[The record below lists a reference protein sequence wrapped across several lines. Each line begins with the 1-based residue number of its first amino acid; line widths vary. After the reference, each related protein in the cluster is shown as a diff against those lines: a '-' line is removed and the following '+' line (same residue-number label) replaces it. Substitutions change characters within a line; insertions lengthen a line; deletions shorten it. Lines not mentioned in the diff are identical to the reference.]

1 MKSHTKR
8 MLRACLSLL
17 LALIIAVSPI
27 SITASAAQYSTC
39 TEAKETA
46 EDAIFYSPKAL
57 QIVDILVIAIQDYT
71 NYLGQT
77 WLKDMSFV
85 RDEAID
91 TIKSELANHPDE
103 VAEFGFSLAN
113 DSDLMANEL
122 YELAWSYYAAEQ
134 KSGKDYAYKVS
145 AIELLR
151 FYLVE
156 KGGYSN
162 NSSGAQEMAEY
173 YYSIYEYALANGET
187 AAIQAE
193 VAKASSHTY
202 GNWYTVTE
210 ATCTADGQ
218 KRQDCSGCGAFN
230 TETITSKGHSWG
242 DWFTETE
249 ATCTD
254 PGQERRDC
262 DNCDAY
268 ETNVIPTAEHEY
280 TKLNY
285 NTTSHWYECT
295 CGDKAEPQD
304 HVDSDGNDECD
315 VCDYTID
322 PIGSTGV
329 YGDADGDNEITAID
343 ASLILQYCA
352 NLIDENHI
360 DLSACDVDGDGNVTA
375 IDASLILQYCAD
387 LIDTLTPT
395 ATS

>member
-39 TEAKETA
+39 AEAKATA
-46 EDAIFYSPKAL
+46 EQAIEYGITGRA
-57 QIVDILVIAIQDYT
+57 IVDIIIDLLQSNDMAKQYFKGSATNSMLASIALQLIAAELEAEKELIEG
-71 NYLGQT
+71 LGFDLST
-77 WLKDMSFV
+77 D
-85 RDEAID
+85 
-91 TIKSELANHPDE
+91 SEML
-103 VAEFGFSLAN
+103 SQ
-113 DSDLMANEL
+113 EL
-122 YELAWSYYAAEQ
+122 YDVACVYYDNGQNENSI
-134 KSGKDYAYKVS
+134 KLSIIEMVRFVLEKIHKDK
-145 AIELLR
+145 
-151 FYLVE
+151 
-156 KGGYSN
+156 N
-162 NSSGAQEMAEY
+162 AQANAEY
-173 YYSIYEYALANGET
+173 YYTIYSSALANGEA

-193 VAKASSHTY
+193 IAKASSHTY
-202 GNWYTVTE
+202 GNWYTATE

-230 TETITSKGHSWG
+230 TETITSKGHSWD

-254 PGQERRDC
+254 PGQARRNC

-329 YGDADGDNEITAID
+329 YGDANGDGKVDTRD
-343 ASLILQYCA
+343 ARLILQYYINDIGEA
-352 NLIDENHI
+352 
-360 DLSACDVDGDGNVTA
+360 DLYLSVSDVNSDGKVDTR
-375 IDASLILQYCAD
+375 DARLILRYYVED
-387 LIDTLTPT
+387 ITVFPIEEK
-395 ATS
+395 S